1 MASAA
6 SNPTALFEISR
17 WIAERTLAG
26 EPETRILEGTCE
38 RMAAL
43 GVNLRRAVI
52 GADTLHPVLEGR
64 IFEWRRDHEETSERT
79 YGRLDPQ
86 RSENLWLQSPFH
98 YLFSSGEGR
107 LRRRL
112 DPATNAPFDFP
123 ILAELAA
130 EGTTDYVAYCN
141 RLGGAAV
148 VGPMDCIFSSWTTD
162 RRGGFHDGALEVLDH
177 VVPCVAGAILGV
189 SLGRIADALVETYLG
204 RDAGRRV
211 LRGSIERGVAEH
223 IRAVLWFSDLKGFT
237 RLVDTVAPELVIP
250 MLNDY
255 ADAVVSSIHDHGGQV
270 LKLMGDGVLATFE
283 LDAEED
289 ACARTLACIVEAV
302 RRVDAVNAERSA
314 KGLPTTGIYVAVHIG
329 EVFYGNIGSTDRL
342 DFTVIGPAVNELTR
356 IAGMSRSLD
365 QDIVLSATFA
375 AAAGANRDRLVSL
388 GRYALR
394 GVSRPQELFTLDRER
409 FRSDT

>member
-1 MASAA
+1 MS
-6 SNPTALFEISR
+6 SETSDSVKLFEISR

-38 RMAAL
+38 RMTAL
-43 GVNLRRAVI
+43 GVGLRRAII

-64 IFEWRRDHEETSERT
+64 IFEWHRDHDEAKEKP

-86 RSENLWLQSPFH
+86 RSEDAWRQSPFYH
-98 YLFSSGEGR
+98 LFSSGEGR

-112 DPATNAPFDFP
+112 DAATNAPFDFP

-141 RLGGAAV
+141 RLAGAAV

-162 RRGGFHDGALEVLDH
+162 RRGGFGDADLDILDQ
-177 VVPCVAGAILGV
+177 VVPCVASAVLGV

-211 LRGSIERGVAEH
+211 LRGSIERGKAEH
-223 IRAVLWFSDLKGFT
+223 IRAALWFSDLKGFT

-255 ADAVVSSIHDHGGQV
+255 AEAIVSAIHDHGGQV
-270 LKLMGDGVLATFE
+270 LKLIGDGVLATFE
-283 LDAEED
+283 LDD
-289 ACARTLACIVEAV
+289 AARACRGTLDCVVEAM
-302 RRVDAVNAERSA
+302 RRVAAVNGKRSA
-314 KGLPTTGIYVAVHIG
+314 AELPTTGCYVALHIG
-329 EVFYGNIGSTDRL
+329 DVFYGNIGSTDRL

-356 IAGMSRSLD
+356 IAAMSRTLD
-365 QDIVLSATFA
+365 QDIVLSSAFA
-375 AAAGANRDRLVSL
+375 AAAGPGRDHLVSL

-394 GVSRPQELFTLDRER
+394 GVARPQELFTLDRER
-409 FRSDT
+409 YPGAG